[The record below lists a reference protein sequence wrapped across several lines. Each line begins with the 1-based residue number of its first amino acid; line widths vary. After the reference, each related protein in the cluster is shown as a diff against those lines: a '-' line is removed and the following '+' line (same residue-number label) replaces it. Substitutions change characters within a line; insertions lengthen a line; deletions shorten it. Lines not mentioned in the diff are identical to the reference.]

1 MTRSG
6 YGIFFGQN
14 LISWSA
20 KKQNVV
26 SQSSTE
32 AEYRSMA
39 LATVYLYWLRMLSR
53 ELHVSIPSPL
63 TIWCDNI
70 DALALV
76 SNPVFHARTK
86 HIEVDYHF
94 ICEKVIIKGI

>member
-63 TIWCDNI
+63 TI
-70 DALALV
+70 
-76 SNPVFHARTK
+76 
-86 HIEVDYHF
+86 
-94 ICEKVIIKGI
+94 